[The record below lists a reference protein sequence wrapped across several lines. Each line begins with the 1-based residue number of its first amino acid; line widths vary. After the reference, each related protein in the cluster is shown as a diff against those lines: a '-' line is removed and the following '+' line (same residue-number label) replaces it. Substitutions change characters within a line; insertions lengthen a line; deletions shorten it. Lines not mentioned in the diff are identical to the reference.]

1 MAKKPVKYYVVDAF
15 TESAFKGNPAAVCLL
30 EEEDQRG
37 EKWFQVVAAEFNIST
52 TCYLTHL
59 THSDSPTPQFRIR
72 WFSPVAELQ
81 LCGHATLAA
90 AHTIFTSSFMN
101 SSIVEF
107 VTVSGIVTARRVPE
121 IKTTD
126 GLNSQN
132 GKSHESFLIEL
143 NFPTTPMTDLN
154 SAEVST
160 ISNALNGASV
170 IDIKRTTAK
179 DDIVVILP
187 SGQAVEELQP
197 QFDAI
202 RKCPGRG
209 MIISG
214 VAPLGSGFD
223 YYYRY
228 FGPKIGINEDPVT
241 GSANC
246 ALTPYW
252 SKKLGKC
259 DLVAYAAS
267 PRGGVL
273 NIHLDEQNQ
282 TVLLQG
288 KAITVMEGS
297 LLV

>member
-30 EEEDQRG
+30 EEEDQRD

-52 TCYLTHL
+52 TCYLTQL
-59 THSDSPTPQFRIR
+59 THSGSPTPQFRIR
-72 WFSPVAELQ
+72 WFSPVVELQ
-81 LCGHATLAA
+81 LCGHATLVA
-90 AHTIFTSSFMN
+90 AHTIFASSFMN

-107 VTVSGIVTARRVPE
+107 VTVSGIVTARRV
-121 IKTTD
+121 
-126 GLNSQN
+126 
-132 GKSHESFLIEL
+132 
-143 NFPTTPMTDLN
+143 
-154 SAEVST
+154 ST

-170 IDIKRTTAK
+170 IDIKRTTTK
-179 DDIVVILP
+179 DDIVLILP
-187 SGQAVEELQP
+187 SGQAVEELPP

-209 MIISG
+209 IIISG
-214 VAPLGSGFD
+214 VAPLGSRFD

-228 FGPKIGINEDPVT
+228 FGSKIGINEDPVN
-241 GSANC
+241 GSANY

-282 TVLLQG
+282 IVLLRG